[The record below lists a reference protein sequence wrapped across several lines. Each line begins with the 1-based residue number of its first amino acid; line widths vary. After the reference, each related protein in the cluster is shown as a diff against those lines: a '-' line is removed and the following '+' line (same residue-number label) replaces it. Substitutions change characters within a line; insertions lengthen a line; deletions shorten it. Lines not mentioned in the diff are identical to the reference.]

1 MRVLVVED
9 YPPLRS
15 SIAQGLREQGYA
27 VDEVDDGEDALW
39 SLREIAY
46 DVVVLDLMIPGLDGL
61 SVLRRVRAEDH
72 RAAVLVLTAK
82 DAVPDRIAGLDAGAD
97 DYLVKPFAF
106 EELCARVRA
115 LVRRAY
121 GARDRRITIGDLVV
135 DTGRRRVS
143 RAGTHIPLSAREYA
157 LLEYLALRRGAV
169 VTRQELW
176 DHIYDF
182 ATEPGSN
189 VIDVHVSHLRKKIDH
204 GFEPKLLRTQRGLGY
219 VLEAPC

>member
-27 VDEVDDGEDALW
+27 VDEADDGEEALW
-39 SLREIAY
+39 RLREVAY

-61 SVLRRVRAEDH
+61 SVLRRARAEDH
-72 RAAVLVLTAK
+72 SAAVLVLTAK

-121 GARDRRITIGDLVV
+121 RAPDGRITIGDLIV
-135 DTGRRRVS
+135 DTSRRRVS
-143 RAGTHIPLSAREYA
+143 RAGAHISLSAREYA

-189 VIDVHVSHLRKKIDH
+189 VIDVHVSHVRKKIDH